1 MPFAYAARVL
11 TILSAGNNTHLN
23 FTVILNPCSGPC
35 LNSSPETPYQIEVPK
50 LSQYSNIKTLGYVA
64 TNYTNKPLETLMQ
77 EIHTYANWTQMM
89 GEKVALD
96 GIFFDETPGTYDWRW
111 YDYLKLAGE
120 EVKKQKSLG
129 ERIVGTVIFHR
140 IPNTTTTNAAS
151 VHNPGNL
158 PYVTWN
164 YLNLTDITVV
174 FEETFTKFIDTRTF
188 NALKS
193 LETTYG
199 LPKSAFAIMLH
210 SIPNIPDELVDWLA
224 DQMKH
229 MTGYNFVSSV
239 GTPGEYWHS
248 FSSIFNHWVWVYANR

>member
-1 MPFAYAARVL
+1 V
-11 TILSAGNNTHLN
+11 
-23 FTVILNPCSGPC
+23 
-35 LNSSPETPYQIEVPK
+35 NSSPETPYQIEVPK
-50 LSQYSNIKTLGYVA
+50 LDQYANIKTLGYVA
-64 TNYTNKPLETLMQ
+64 TNYTNKPLDNLIQ

-120 EVKKQKSLG
+120 EVKKQKNLG
-129 ERIVGTVIFHR
+129 ERIVGMVDFLCFPKLPPLTYPI
-140 IPNTTTTNAAS
+140 

-174 FEETFTKFIDTRTF
+174 FEETFAKFIDTKNF

-210 SIPNIPDELVDWLA
+210 SIPNIPDELVDWVA
-224 DQMKH
+224 TQTKQ

-239 GTPGEYWHS
+239 GQPGEYWHS
-248 FSSIFNHWVWVYANR
+248 FSSIFDHWVWTYANR